1 MKQLTEKHQ
10 MLIHHFLKEVGESN
24 FGFNA
29 VLVTRFLGKD
39 MIPLLLDHAILQFP
53 LLILRQ
59 QLNSSITMV
68 VIAFFTETVKH

>member
-39 MIPLLLDHAILQFP
+39 MIPLLLDHAQFGSYIAVP
-53 LLILRQ
+53 FVD
-59 QLNSSITMV
+59 SST
-68 VIAFFTETVKH
+68 TN